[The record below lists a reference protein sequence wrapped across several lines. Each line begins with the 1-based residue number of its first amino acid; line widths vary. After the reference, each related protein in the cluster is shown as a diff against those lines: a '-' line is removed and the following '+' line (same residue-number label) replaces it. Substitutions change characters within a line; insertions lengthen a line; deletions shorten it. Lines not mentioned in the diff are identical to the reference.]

1 MCLFQLKNSKLKNSN
16 CSALLMILKKLE
28 IGVLAVAQRDQWR
41 LGKHWDTDS
50 IPGLAQ
56 CVKDLVSLGSLQL

>member
-1 MCLFQLKNSKLKNSN
+1 M
-16 CSALLMILKKLE
+16 
-28 IGVLAVAQRDQWR
+28 AQRDQWR

-56 CVKDLVSLGSLQL
+56 WVKELLLPQLQLRLLLTQELHTQQGSKKKKKKSVPFLKLSRFMK